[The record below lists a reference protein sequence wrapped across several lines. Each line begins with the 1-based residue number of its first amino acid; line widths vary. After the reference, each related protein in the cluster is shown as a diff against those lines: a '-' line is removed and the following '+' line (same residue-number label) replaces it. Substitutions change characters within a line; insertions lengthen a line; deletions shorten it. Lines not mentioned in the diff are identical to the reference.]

1 MFLNLKSMKLFI
13 VLSCFVSVFLVIYY
27 IYMSNYNKHIQKLN
41 DRKISQLLMQ
51 QQLPHQY
58 RNTKQLAQQF
68 LKNQQLEEQRLE
80 QLREQEVIANSNSPI
95 IPEKYDEKVV
105 KNRIMY
111 EKVKQMS
118 THNDQVPVLKHK
130 ENDFFTMNR
139 DLLIHNKTVDN
150 VQIFYYMPVKWYK
163 DNLSSVVNTAF
174 FPKKLFYNFTN
185 KIFKNHLEDIHSCG
199 IGVMILNFR
208 PDLKDM

>member
-1 MFLNLKSMKLFI
+1 M
-13 VLSCFVSVFLVIYY
+13 
-27 IYMSNYNKHIQKLN
+27 
-41 DRKISQLLMQ
+41 R
-51 QQLPHQY
+51 QQLPH
-58 RNTKQLAQQF
+58 NTKQLAQQF
-68 LKNQQLEEQRLE
+68 LKSQMLEEQRLE
-80 QLREQEVIANSNSPI
+80 QLREQEFIANINSPI

-111 EKVKQMS
+111 EKVKQLS
-118 THNDQVPVLKHK
+118 TNNDQVPVLKKK
-130 ENDFFTMNR
+130 ENDFFTMDR

-174 FPKKLFYNFTN
+174 FPKKFFYNFTN
-185 KIFKNHLEDIHSCG
+185 NIFKKHLEDIHSCG
-199 IGVMILNFR
+199 IGVIVLNFR